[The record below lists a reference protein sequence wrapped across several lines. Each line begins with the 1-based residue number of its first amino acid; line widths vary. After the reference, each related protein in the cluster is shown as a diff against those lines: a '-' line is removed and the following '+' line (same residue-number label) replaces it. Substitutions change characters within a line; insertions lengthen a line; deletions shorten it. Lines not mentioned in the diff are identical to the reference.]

1 LPLEGGRLLLHL
13 YDDSVVAVDHVQRDC
28 EVLGWGIRVQPQD
41 VDHIDKLMARRFLEL
56 FSKAEAGRLSEQDE
70 TDWMSIVERVD
81 YAAFCA
87 DRAAPQYMEGKLIRH
102 QPKCRVEWHDGA
114 VENLK
119 PEAARALRIL
129 QEGDYFGA
137 YVKMDREGQVN
148 LLERLTL
155 LPNTDA

>member
-1 LPLEGGRLLLHL
+1 
-13 YDDSVVAVDHVQRDC
+13 
-28 EVLGWGIRVQPQD
+28 
-41 VDHIDKLMARRFLEL
+41 MARRFLEL